1 MLGKNIA
8 KALGPRVRF
17 LVLGV
22 EGLGELSKWGC
33 TDQQAFV
40 VTLMSL
46 REKSVSPRFR
56 ERKKTEGKKG
66 RKM

>member
-22 EGLGELSKWGC
+22 EGLGELSKWGF

-40 VTLMSL
+40 VTLMS
-46 REKSVSPRFR
+46 
-56 ERKKTEGKKG
+56 
-66 RKM
+66 